1 MSDKKTAWDSLRM
14 KERAYIIKMAVGEGY
29 KDLDEIKQ
37 LYNEVDSLNN
47 VAKQNKDYVEF
58 SNPKH
63 AETFGQFYKTAYP
76 QHFIPKKEYDDGGFL
91 GTLKSWVKQT
101 FNMES
106 FSDKGKFEDLN
117 SKDKEILLSYA
128 KKLNLTN
135 KELENMYNN
144 GHLMPFIHGKI
155 DNNFKYEVRENDSPT
170 SKTSTDI
177 ERKANASIYNTKG
190 GVSPNMKYAIPYIE
204 DKEIKVPG
212 VGRVSTNALDS
223 IAKYAQM
230 AGILVQDALGLAA
243 QETNF
248 GASLWANMKQ
258 PKKGMTEEQ
267 KQEIREYNR
276 AIGNMSYF
284 RNAGIIPAE
293 HLVRDFRYNI
303 IEDPISRSIPPLL
316 HAFEYFKSGKYNRGD
331 KNHTKDVKN
340 KGRKVFET
348 PAIQEWWNNSE
359 FNPSNKNG
367 SNNRKP

>member
-1 MSDKKTAWDSLRM
+1 MSDNTSAWDNLDM
-14 KERAYIIKMAVGEGY
+14 KTKARIIQEAVRGGIST
-29 KDLDEIKQ
+29 DLGEIKQ
-37 LYNEVDSLNN
+37 LYDL
-47 VAKQNKDYVEF
+47 AD
-58 SNPKH
+58 
-63 AETFGQFYKTAYP
+63 P
-76 QHFIPKKEYDDGGFL
+76 QHFMPTKKYDGGGFL
-91 GTLKSWVKQT
+91 NTLKSWAKQT

-106 FSDKGKFEDLN
+106 FSDRGKFEDLN
-117 SKDKEILLSYA
+117 SKDKEILLSHA

-135 KELENMYNN
+135 KELENMYDN

-155 DNNFKYEVRENDSPT
+155 DSDFKYEVRENDSPT
-170 SKTSTDI
+170 SKISTDV

-223 IAKYAQM
+223 IAKYAQI
-230 AGILVQDALGLAA
+230 AGIPVQDAIGLAA

-258 PKKGMTEEQ
+258 PKKGMTEKQ
-267 KQEIREYNR
+267 KQDIKEHNR

-303 IEDPISRSIPPLL
+303 SEDPISRDIPPLL
-316 HAFEYFKSGKYNRGD
+316 HAFEYFKSGNYNRGD
-331 KNHTKDVKN
+331 KNHTSDVKS
-340 KGRKVFET
+340 KGKKVFAT
-348 PAIQEWWNNSE
+348 PEVKEWWDNSE
-359 FNPSNKNG
+359 FNSKNK
-367 SNNRKP
+367 K